1 MARES
6 DLLHLKRLTWD
17 AIEAQTPPTAARL
30 ADELAVP
37 VKSVCEWLDGETEPA
52 YPQILAMIRMT
63 RAQEH
68 LRQPEAKGTN
78 GGLRQLP
85 PKRNV
90 ASDDRGSP
98 Q

>member
-1 MARES
+1 MAGGS

-30 ADELAVP
+30 AEELGVP
-37 VKSVCEWLDGETEPA
+37 LKSVCEWLDGEGKPA
-52 YPQILAMIRMT
+52 DTLILAMIRMT

-68 LRQPEAKGTN
+68 QRQPEAKATS
-78 GGLRQLP
+78 GGLRQLS

-90 ASDDRGSP
+90 PSDERESP
-98 Q
+98 L